1 MIYGIFERGYA
12 MSLYIRDGSVS
23 ELADRLAKMLGKNK
37 TEAVRDALQ
46 KRLQA
51 LNEEESLPDR
61 IKRVQDKARSAGI
74 FADGFDDKP
83 LMDDLSGGL

>member
-1 MIYGIFERGYA
+1 

-46 KRLQA
+46 KRIQA
-51 LNEEESLPDR
+51 LKDEENLPDR
-61 IKRVQDKARSAGI
+61 IRRVQDKARLAGI
-74 FADGFDDKP
+74 LADGVDDKP

>member
-1 MIYGIFERGYA
+1 

-51 LNEEESLPDR
+51 LKDEESLPDR
-61 IKRVQDKARSAGI
+61 IKRVQDKARLAGI
-74 FADGFDDKP
+74 CADGFDDKP